1 MKIFEKFALIL
12 FCNIVLIISV
22 LLCVMIFGWVDIRTI
37 GNVIGGWL
45 VGETSSKII
54 LGVCA
59 LLIIIAIKC
68 IFFDRGSG
76 DPMRDR
82 PGVLLQNENGKLL
95 ISKDTLENLV
105 NSVTNEYKDT
115 KDITTKVELDK
126 DNNVNVLATIVV
138 SNDVIA
144 VIAGVAVS
152 EVSGVASMAGGFAG
166 GISEVLSGK
175 KNMAKGIKVDN
186 TEKGIK
192 IDVNIIVEYGA
203 RIPDVAYEI
212 QNRVKKAIENMTG
225 LKIDEINVHIQGVNT
240 SSDNKEK
247 EETEKEEEKIESN

>member
-82 PGVLLQNENGKLL
+82 PGVLLQNENA
-95 ISKDTLENLV
+95 
-105 NSVTNEYKDT
+105 
-115 KDITTKVELDK
+115 ITTSSRCLFTGRQHKSGSEESLDPEITHEIRLRK
-126 DNNVNVLATIVV
+126 D
-138 SNDVIA
+138 
-144 VIAGVAVS
+144 
-152 EVSGVASMAGGFAG
+152 
-166 GISEVLSGK
+166 
-175 KNMAKGIKVDN
+175 
-186 TEKGIK
+186 
-192 IDVNIIVEYGA
+192 
-203 RIPDVAYEI
+203 
-212 QNRVKKAIENMTG
+212 
-225 LKIDEINVHIQGVNT
+225 
-240 SSDNKEK
+240 
-247 EETEKEEEKIESN
+247 